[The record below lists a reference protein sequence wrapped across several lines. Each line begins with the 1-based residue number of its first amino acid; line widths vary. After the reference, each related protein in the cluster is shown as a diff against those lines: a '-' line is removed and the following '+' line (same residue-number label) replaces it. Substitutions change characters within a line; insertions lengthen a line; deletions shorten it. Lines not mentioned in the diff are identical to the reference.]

1 MISQI
6 SVIFWTDDEAHR
18 KDFTTML
25 KLHLVLT
32 PLYCP
37 NSACFRPDIS
47 NFKSHWH
54 KLSTKSHLDLKKSP
68 CFTSGQLWTSEPVVG
83 SLSLSGCNSRSSEI
97 FCNYAHCPGR
107 FSYTIT
113 GMSQLRLINNVLT
126 CWLEPQWGC
135 KKIFWTTENGYKN
148 FHLIL
153 RIIIKK
159 EKGANWI
166 NLNTVVW
173 GI

>member
-1 MISQI
+1 MFITEVYPRFFCWQSITRSSIKEIITDGSGESCFISAQFILTSTTHFFSVNVSQRMGAIPLFLDFFFQSTFSIPREQQQTTNTLHMISQI

-47 NFKSHWH
+47 NFKSHRH

-68 CFTSGQLWTSEPVVG
+68 CFTSGQLWTSEHVVG
-83 SLSLSGCNSRSSEI
+83 SLS
-97 FCNYAHCPGR
+97 
-107 FSYTIT
+107 
-113 GMSQLRLINNVLT
+113 
-126 CWLEPQWGC
+126 
-135 KKIFWTTENGYKN
+135 
-148 FHLIL
+148 
-153 RIIIKK
+153 
-159 EKGANWI
+159 
-166 NLNTVVW
+166 
-173 GI
+173 